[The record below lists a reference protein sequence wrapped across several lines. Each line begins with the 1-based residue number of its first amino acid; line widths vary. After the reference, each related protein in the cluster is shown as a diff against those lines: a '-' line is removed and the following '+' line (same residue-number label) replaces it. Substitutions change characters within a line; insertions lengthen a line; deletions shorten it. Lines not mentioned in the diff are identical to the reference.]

1 MPKRFTRLTGAG
13 SSMSVGGTTWV
24 LGLMLAAL
32 ALGFFLARFNVFAL
46 LVASA
51 LSAALFMLYLM
62 QDSTLVHSVLLSLA
76 TAFVVQ
82 VGYLFGQFLQ
92 KPPG

>member
-1 MPKRFTRLTGAG
+1 
-13 SSMSVGGTTWV
+13 MSVGGTAWIW
-24 LGLMLAAL
+24 GLIVVAL
-32 ALGFFLARFNVFAL
+32 ALGLFLARFNVFAL
-46 LVASA
+46 VIASA
-51 LSAALFMLYLM
+51 LSAALFMCYLV
-62 QDSTLVHSVLLSLA
+62 QDSTLVHSILLSLA

>member
-1 MPKRFTRLTGAG
+1 MG
-13 SSMSVGGTTWV
+13 VGGTTWIV
-24 LGLMLAAL
+24 GLTMLAAL
-32 ALGFFLARFNVFAL
+32 ALGLFLARFNVFAL
-46 LVASA
+46 LVGSA
-51 LSAALFMLYLM
+51 VSAALFGFCFM

-76 TAFVVQ
+76 STLVVQ

>member
-1 MPKRFTRLTGAG
+1 MGI
-13 SSMSVGGTTWV
+13 GGTAWIV
-24 LGLMLAAL
+24 GPIMLAAL
-32 ALGFFLARFNVFAL
+32 ALGFFLARFNVLAL
-46 LVASA
+46 LVGSA
-51 LSAALFMLYLM
+51 VSAALFVFYLM

-92 KPPG
+92 RPRL

>member
-1 MPKRFTRLTGAG
+1 MRKRFLRLRGAG
-13 SSMSVGGTTWV
+13 SSMAVGGTTWIF
-24 LGLMLAAL
+24 GLMLAAL
-32 ALGFFLARFNVFAL
+32 ALGLFLARFNAFAL
-46 LVASA
+46 VVASA

-62 QDSTLVHSVLLSLA
+62 QDSTLVHSILLSLA

-82 VGYLFGQFLQ
+82 IGYLFGQFLQ

>member
-1 MPKRFTRLTGAG
+1 MG
-13 SSMSVGGTTWV
+13 VGGTAWIV
-24 LGLMLAAL
+24 GLTMLVAL
-32 ALGFFLARFNVFAL
+32 ALGFFLARFNVLAL
-46 LVASA
+46 LVGSA
-51 LSAALFMLYLM
+51 VSAAVFVFYFM

>member
-1 MPKRFTRLTGAG
+1 MA
-13 SSMSVGGTTWV
+13 WI

-32 ALGFFLARFNVFAL
+32 ALGLFLTRFNVFAL

-51 LSAALFMLYLM
+51 LSAALSMFYLL
-62 QDSTLVHSVLLSLA
+62 QASPLVHSVLLSLS
-76 TAFVVQ
+76 TAFLVQ

-92 KPPG
+92 KPPR

>member
-1 MPKRFTRLTGAG
+1 
-13 SSMSVGGTTWV
+13 MSVGGTAWIV
-24 LGLMLAAL
+24 GAIMLAAL
-32 ALGFFLARFNVFAL
+32 GLGLFLARFNVLAL
-46 LVASA
+46 LLVSA
-51 LSAALFMLYLM
+51 VSAALFMFYFM

>member
-1 MPKRFTRLTGAG
+1 MTGAG
-13 SSMSVGGTTWV
+13 SSMGVWGTASIVGPI
-24 LGLMLAAL
+24 MLAAL
-32 ALGFFLARFNVFAL
+32 ALGFFLARFNVLAL
-46 LVASA
+46 LVGSA
-51 LSAALFMLYLM
+51 VSAALLVFYLM

-92 KPPG
+92 RPRP

>member
-1 MPKRFTRLTGAG
+1 MF
-13 SSMSVGGTTWV
+13 
-24 LGLMLAAL
+24 
-32 ALGFFLARFNVFAL
+32 
-46 LVASA
+46 
-51 LSAALFMLYLM
+51 YLM